1 MVKLEV
7 QYTGDKSSNIIDLG
21 EFQINI
27 NILMQKINSAKDQL
41 NRMNNTEHDGTL
53 TDLQTQLEQIRA
65 KYENVVKDVVL
76 QNETEVRNKYLK
88 YKNKYLKLKNI
99 L

>member
-7 QYTGDKSSNIIDLG
+7 PYTGDKSSNIIDLG